1 MSPPRP
7 TQKIAD
13 DLLCARDASAA
24 ALRRAGESAASLIAA
39 IARRRH
45 AEDAHLAG
53 KADMLA
59 AHDAEAAARS
69 ALDRSVAHAVEA
81 ALAIEAL
88 TSEVGDR
95 RAA

>member
-7 TQKIAD
+7 SQQIAD

-24 ALRRAGESAASLIAA
+24 ALRRARESAASLIAA

-59 AHDAEAAARS
+59 AHDAEAEARS
-69 ALDRSVAHAVEA
+69 AFDRSVAQAVEA

-88 TSEVGDR
+88 TFEAGDR